1 MKFQKKWSERDTET
15 LRKLAKT
22 GKSYKQIGALIG
34 YTRNACIGKARRE
47 GIEKVPADTAPRPKK
62 FVPEKEV
69 NWTIKHRP
77 IKATPI
83 PPDIK
88 APAMLLIPMMELTS
102 NNCRYPI
109 GEDENTL
116 FCGLPRHRG
125 RPYCKQHADVCYKPM
140 LPPRS
145 SAQRL

>member
-1 MKFQKKWSERDTET
+1 VIFQKKWSERDTET

-22 GKSYKQIGALIG
+22 GKSYKQIGEILG

-47 GIEKVPADTAPRPKK
+47 GICKAPSDLTPRAKK
-62 FVPEKEV
+62 FVPKPV
-69 NWTIKHRP
+69 T
-77 IKATPI
+77 KAVPPTPI